1 MKNGKAPRTLH
12 RSGDYLSPRAR
23 LLEIDARIRLGGRP
37 SHAQLARE
45 LGVSVRTIQ
54 RDVDYLRGTIGA
66 PLGYDGRRRGW
77 YYTEDTFFLPNVLA
91 TADDLLA
98 LLLIRQA
105 IEQYAGTPYADAARR
120 AFDRIEQALPERE
133 RLAAEWVKSKV
144 AFTDFPPPEIQQ
156 DVWQAILES
165 LRTSHTLEIAYAK
178 PGKKAETRR
187 VDPYGLIVSEGD
199 WYLYAHDHL
208 RDARRT
214 FLLARIKS
222 ARVTEESY
230 RVPTDF
236 DLAAY
241 VRAGFG
247 GLQADSEP
255 VRTVRITFTKVASP
269 LAAERMWHTGQREA
283 WDTLGRLSIEIDAS
297 ALFSVARRLR
307 AQSEW
312 IDSIAILSGGEEP
325 IHSNRGGKVG

>member
-37 SHAQLARE
+37 SHARLARE
-45 LGVSVRTIQ
+45 LGVSARTIQ

-66 PLGYDGRRRGW
+66 PLRYDGRRRGW
-77 YYTEDTFFLPNVLA
+77 YYTEDTFFLPSVLA

-120 AFDRIEQALPERE
+120 AFDLIEQALPERE

-156 DVWQAILES
+156 DVWHAILGS

-187 VDPYGLIVSEGD
+187 VDPYGLIISEGD
-199 WYLYAHDHL
+199 WYLYTHDHQ
-208 RDARRT
+208 RNARRT

-222 ARVTEESY
+222 ARVTEE
-230 RVPTDF
+230 RNEVPADF
-236 DLAAY
+236 DLATY

-247 GLQADSEP
+247 GLQADGEP
-255 VRTVRITFTKVASP
+255 ARTVRITFAKKHSAE
-269 LAAERMWHTGQREA
+269 AAERSWHESQETS
-283 WDTLGRLSIEIDAS
+283 WDDTGRLTIRFPSISE
-297 ALFSVARRLR
+297 FRVARKVVRFS
-307 AQSEW
+307 QW
-312 IDSIAILSGGEEP
+312 IERVEYS
-325 IHSNRGGKVG
+325 